1 MVIDELSELL
11 SNLVIK
17 RLKYKKK
24 YIFNNDGIKLL
35 YQNVI
40 FQ

>member
-17 RLKYKKK
+17 RLNYKKK
-24 YIFNNDGIKLL
+24 LYSIMMGSNYFIKM
-35 YQNVI
+35 
-40 FQ
+40 

>member
-17 RLKYKKK
+17 RLNYKKNT
-24 YIFNNDGIKLL
+24 YSIMMGSNYFIKM
-35 YQNVI
+35 
-40 FQ
+40 